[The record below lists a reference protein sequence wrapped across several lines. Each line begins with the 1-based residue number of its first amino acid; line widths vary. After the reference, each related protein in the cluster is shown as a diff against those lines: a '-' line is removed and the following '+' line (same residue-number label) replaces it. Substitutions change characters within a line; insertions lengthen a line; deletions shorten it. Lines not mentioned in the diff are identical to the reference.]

1 MLEVIEIG
9 PLFGAPG
16 LERDET
22 DAAVGAA
29 ASTVG
34 VLLIS
39 GPDGSVPCGAA
50 TRESLLRAF
59 SLAPAQQRA
68 LWRRSYAREN
78 EAVYRGW
85 SPRGGEVAVDIY
97 DLGADIVHERRD
109 ASDDPLLGPTPLPA
123 PEMLP
128 GWQEAVAAYYLA
140 MERVGAVLMRSLARW
155 LGLRETVFDAAFAGG
170 ISTLRLMRYELAP
183 APDAGDAGPRAAPGR
198 GEHVDSGFVT
208 LLAQHGVGGLQA
220 QTREGDW
227 IEIPALDEAIVV
239 NFGALPRALDV
250 GARAGNAAPRAQRRP
265 DPLLNP
271 VLLRASRRCGDQAVA
286 ASRRCPVRA
295 VQLRR
300 PPVVGDRGLPELRR
314 HRRPTPTA
322 RRRAR
327 LNRSRVGPHRSGKI
341 GPMATS
347 PEPPAARP
355 AEDDT

>member
-9 PLFGAPG
+9 PLFRGSGP
-16 LERDET
+16 ERDGV

-39 GPDGSVPCGAA
+39 GPAGSVSGGAA
-50 TRESLLRAF
+50 ARESMLRVFA
-59 SLAPAQQRA
+59 LAPQQQRA

-97 DLGADIVHERRD
+97 DLGPDIAHARGE
-109 ASDDPLLGPTPLPA
+109 ASDDPLLGVTPLPA
-123 PEMLP
+123 PELLP

-155 LGLRETVFDAAFAGG
+155 LGLGETVFDGAFAGG

-183 APDAGDAGPRAAPGR
+183 EPPAGIAGPRAQPGR

-220 QTREGDW
+220 QTREGEW
-227 IEIPALDEAIVV
+227 IEIPALDDAIVV
-239 NFGALPRALDV
+239 NFGALLERWTSGRVRATPHRVRSAAATRYSIPFFFEPRVDTVIEPLPLPDAVPFEPFSYGDHLW
-250 GARAGNAAPRAQRRP
+250 AAMAGFPNFIDIADLRAPRGIAG
-265 DPLLNP
+265 
-271 VLLRASRRCGDQAVA
+271 A
-286 ASRRCPVRA
+286 
-295 VQLRR
+295 
-300 PPVVGDRGLPELRR
+300 
-314 HRRPTPTA
+314 
-322 RRRAR
+322 
-327 LNRSRVGPHRSGKI
+327 
-341 GPMATS
+341 
-347 PEPPAARP
+347 
-355 AEDDT
+355 